1 MTAKPDG
8 PLDGFSVPLYRSLTE
23 PILLAGAPRSLAILN
38 ATAALALALGLRLW
52 LAGLL
57 LGLCGHLLAA
67 LAARRDPQWLA
78 VLARHLRLPAH
89 LSS

>member
-1 MTAKPDG
+1 MTA

-23 PILLAGAPRSLAILN
+23 PILLAGAPRSLAIVN

-57 LGLCGHLLAA
+57 LGLAGHLLAA
-67 LAARRDPQWLA
+67 MAARRDPQWLA
-78 VLARHLRLPAH
+78 VLARHLRLPAY